1 MTGSHSGW
9 PRTLHPYPTPWL
21 QALDHKA
28 FHRVCRP
35 ITHLL
40 EVPALPYHHAVAAA
54 AAYLTTRRRPSA
66 FPPLGQQTPPESLEQ
81 PSGCLSS
88 LLSLQEVVIP
98 RDGPENNGRP
108 WQRPAGRP
116 AWGDPDLRPPA
127 VVASGL
133 GGSSMT
139 TATLSYARQTASGQP
154 CPSPAGRPARSDP
167 VRRRRHMLR
176 RRRRLAGILSTYE
189 KPVAARSQKEDKKP
203 RSTTPPPPPA
213 KAVAGDPVPGRRPT
227 HPAATCLWEGLGP
240 PPETWGHLP

>member
-21 QALDHKA
+21 QALDHRA

-54 AAYLTTRRRPSA
+54 AYL
-66 FPPLGQQTPPESLEQ
+66 
-81 PSGCLSS
+81 
-88 LLSLQEVVIP
+88 P

-154 CPSPAGRPARSDP
+154 CPSPAGRPARGDP